1 MKGLIKLKELREKA
15 GITQQ
20 ELADKLFISAQSVS
34 KWENGLSEPDLGT
47 VCCLADLFEVSTDTL
62 LNKEPSFKND
72 VEDRLQK
79 YLTGSESF
87 SDNLFD
93 ILRASVS
100 ARLNGNK
107 KYDTYSY
114 LNGKNKIL
122 AFSNRTN
129 MPRIALLADNL
140 GITLKDNKNEFI
152 KDLCAL
158 ADDNTIAIVSA
169 LEKLDGGI
177 DYDATSLCS
186 ILNISKDVFVN
197 AADNLIL
204 IGAIC
209 KYELKID
216 NKDISVYRRCNLNK
230 ILSIYALVDRL
241 FTGRP
246 DGSTNNF

>member
-34 KWENGLSEPDLGT
+34 KWENGLSEPDLDT

-79 YLTGSESF
+79 YLAGSESF

-107 KYDTYSY
+107 K
-114 LNGKNKIL
+114 I
-122 AFSNRTN
+122 
-129 MPRIALLADNL
+129 
-140 GITLKDNKNEFI
+140 
-152 KDLCAL
+152 
-158 ADDNTIAIVSA
+158 
-169 LEKLDGGI
+169 
-177 DYDATSLCS
+177 
-186 ILNISKDVFVN
+186 
-197 AADNLIL
+197 
-204 IGAIC
+204 
-209 KYELKID
+209 
-216 NKDISVYRRCNLNK
+216 
-230 ILSIYALVDRL
+230 
-241 FTGRP
+241 
-246 DGSTNNF
+246 

>member
-1 MKGLIKLKELREKA
+1 
-15 GITQQ
+15 
-20 ELADKLFISAQSVS
+20 
-34 KWENGLSEPDLGT
+34 
-47 VCCLADLFEVSTDTL
+47 
-62 LNKEPSFKND
+62 
-72 VEDRLQK
+72 
-79 YLTGSESF
+79 
-87 SDNLFD
+87 
-93 ILRASVS
+93 
-100 ARLNGNK
+100 
-107 KYDTYSY
+107 
-114 LNGKNKIL
+114 
-122 AFSNRTN
+122 

-152 KDLCAL
+152 KYLCAL

-169 LEKLDGGI
+169 LEKLDSGI
-177 DYDATSLCS
+177 DYDAASLCS

-197 AADNLIL
+197 SADNLVL